1 MNIILKDVYKAYKDK
16 TVLKGCNLTFPE
28 GKVTCLM
35 GPSGCG
41 KTTILRL
48 IMGLERADKG
58 IIQGIE
64 GKRLSAV
71 FQEDR
76 LCESFTAIGNILAV
90 IPKNISKEIIIKH
103 LEEIGLRDCFHKP
116 VSELSGGMK
125 RRVAIVRAIL
135 SSGDLILLDEPFK
148 GLDKE
153 NLRLTAAYIRRYT
166 KKATVI
172 MVTHSLEEV
181 ELLEVDE
188 IIDMD
193 DYLY

>member
-1 MNIILKDVYKAYKDK
+1 MDIILKDVYKAYKDK

-48 IMGLERADKG
+48 IMGVEKADKG
-58 IIQGIE
+58 IIQGIQH
-64 GKRLSAV
+64 KKLSVV

-76 LCESFTAIGNILAV
+76 LCMDFTAPANILMVA
-90 IPKNISKEIIIKH
+90 PKNVSKEEVIRH

-125 RRVAIVRAIL
+125 RRVAIVRAVV

-148 GLDKE
+148 GLDKDTL
-153 NLRLTAAYIRRYT
+153 NIAAGYVRKYT

-172 MVTHSLEEV
+172 IVTHSLEEA
-181 ELLEVDE
+181 ELLKADKL
-188 IIDMD
+188 INIGI
-193 DYLY
+193 

>member
-1 MNIILKDVYKAYKDK
+1 MNIVFKDIYKAYKDK
-16 TVLKGCNLTFPE
+16 TVLKDCNLTFPE

-48 IMGLERADKG
+48 IMGLDMADKG
-58 IIQGIE
+58 IIQGRE

-90 IPKNISKEIIIKH
+90 APKNISRENIIDH
-103 LEEIGLRDCFHKP
+103 LKEIGLRDCFYKP

-125 RRVAIVRAIL
+125 RRVAIARAIL
-135 SSGDLILLDEPFK
+135 SSSDLILLDEPFK

-153 NLRLTAAYIRRYT
+153 NLKLTAAYVKKYT
-166 KKATVI
+166 QDATVI
-172 MVTHSLEEV
+172 MVSHSLEEA
-181 ELLEVDE
+181 ELLEADM
-188 IIDMD
+188 IID
-193 DYLY
+193 LNS

>member
-1 MNIILKDVYKAYKDK
+1 MNIVFKDIYKSYKDK
-16 TVLKGCNLTFPE
+16 EVLKGCNLTFYE
-28 GKVTCLM
+28 GKTTCLM

-48 IMGLERADKG
+48 LMGLEKPDRG
-58 IIQGIE
+58 LIQGIE
-64 GKRLSAV
+64 NKKLSVV

-76 LCESFTAIGNILAV
+76 LCEGFTAIGNILSVA
-90 IPKNISKEIIIKH
+90 PKNISKEKIINH

-116 VSELSGGMK
+116 VSEFSGGMK
-125 RRVAIVRAIL
+125 RRVTIVRAIL

-153 NLRLTAAYIRRYT
+153 NLKLTAAYVRKYT

-181 ELLEVDE
+181 ELLEADE
-188 IIDMD
+188 IIDINS
-193 DYLY
+193 